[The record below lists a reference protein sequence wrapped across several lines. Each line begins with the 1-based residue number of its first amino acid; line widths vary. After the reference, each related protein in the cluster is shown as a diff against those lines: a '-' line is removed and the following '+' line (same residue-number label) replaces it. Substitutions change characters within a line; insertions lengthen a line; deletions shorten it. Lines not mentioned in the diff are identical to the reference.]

1 MRGGPLIAA
10 LLALAARAL
19 VVQRGG
25 WVPTRRLIVAL
36 VLLSPIWILSSV
48 PEGLALAAGISV
60 LLALL
65 VVADAA
71 LAPGRSLLRVSRELP
86 STIGIGDRAE
96 GAVRVRTWRAELGIR
111 PKRSGRHVQVAV
123 FHALPRGVE
132 NEGAA
137 MSRGSG
143 RLDDEIAMSFTVR
156 GGERGSYPLGPV
168 AVRVAGPLGLME
180 RTTTFR
186 LDDQITVA
194 PSIAGV
200 RRFRLLSLQHRLRE
214 AGVRNI
220 RRRGEGTTFESL
232 REYVVGDDPRHIDW
246 KATAKRQKLIAR
258 EYAVEQ
264 GQTVL
269 IAIDAGRMM
278 TQFAG
283 PLPRFEYALSS
294 AMVLAD
300 VALDSGDQV
309 GAIVFDDQVR
319 AFVPPQRG
327 GAALRAI
334 RQALIPLRA
343 TMAEPDYA
351 SAFRTL
357 ASRHRKRSLIVLFT
371 DVIDTRA
378 SQALIAHTTRS
389 VVRHLPVVVALGND
403 QLVAAAVPD
412 EASTTGRLYESAA
425 AEELLLAR
433 AEAMQR
439 MRQAGVSVLDVSPQA
454 MTAAVINHYLEVKAR
469 ASL

>member
-1 MRGGPLIAA
+1 MRGGPLIGA
-10 LLALAARAL
+10 LLALAALAL

-36 VLLSPIWILSSV
+36 VLLAPIWILSST
-48 PEGLALAAGISV
+48 PSGLAVAAGISF
-60 LLALL
+60 LLATL
-65 VVADAA
+65 VIADGA
-71 LAPGRSLLRVSRELP
+71 LAPGRSIVRVSRELP
-86 STIGIGDRAE
+86 ATIGIGDRAQ
-96 GAVRVRTWRAELGIR
+96 GAVKVRSWRTEFGVR
-111 PKRSGRHVQVAV
+111 PKGKGRRLNVAV
-123 FHALPRGVE
+123 FQALPRGLE
-132 NEGAA
+132 HEG
-137 MSRGSG
+137 MSVSRASG
-143 RLDDEIAMSFTVR
+143 RLDDEIEMAFAVR
-156 GGERGSYPLGPV
+156 GAHRGKYLLGPL
-168 AVRVAGPLGLME
+168 AVRIGGPLGLVE
-180 RTTTFR
+180 RTTKFA
-186 LDDQITVA
+186 LSDEITVA

-220 RRRGEGTTFESL
+220 RKRGEGTTFESL
-232 REYVVGDDPRHIDW
+232 REYVIGDDPRHIDW

-269 IAIDAGRMM
+269 IAVDAGRMM

-327 GAALRAI
+327 GAALQAI

-343 TMAEPDYA
+343 TMVEPDYA
-351 SAFRTL
+351 AAFRTL
-357 ASRHRKRSLIVLFT
+357 ASRHRKRSLIIVFT

-389 VVRHLPVVVALGND
+389 AVRHLPVVVALGND
-403 QLVAAAVPD
+403 QLVAAAVPN
-412 EASTTGRLYESAA
+412 EASTTGDLYESAA

-439 MRQAGVSVLDVSPQA
+439 MRQAGVSVLDVSPHA